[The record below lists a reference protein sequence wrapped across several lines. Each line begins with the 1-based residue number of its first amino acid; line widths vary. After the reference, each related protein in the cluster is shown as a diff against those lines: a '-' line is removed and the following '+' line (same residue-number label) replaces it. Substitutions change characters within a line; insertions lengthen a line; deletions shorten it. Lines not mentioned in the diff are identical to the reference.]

1 MPGNL
6 TDTSENAM
14 LDWILGVGTP
24 TRPTTP
30 MKLAAVTAIG
40 TETVAG
46 TEVVGGSY
54 ARQNF
59 TPSAASGGASSNSG
73 AISFTNMPVA
83 DILGVEVWD
92 SAGSPVR
99 YWHAPLAG
107 VVGTSQNT
115 GDTITSNSHGFAD
128 GDKVAFTD
136 QHGYSVPAGLTAD
149 TVYFVVSSATN
160 TFQVAATSGG
170 AAIAITA
177 DGTNHYAIKV
187 KSTGSGDTFSIAAS
201 SLAFSLD

>member
-6 TDTSENAM
+6 TDTAENAM
-14 LDWILGVGTP
+14 LDWINGVGTP
-24 TRPTTP
+24 TRPTTSL
-30 MKLAAVTAIG
+30 KLALVTAIG
-40 TETVAG
+40 TESAAG

-59 TPSAASGGASSNSG
+59 TASAASAGAASNSG
-73 AISFTNMPVA
+73 AISFTGMPVA
-83 DILGVEVWD
+83 DVLGVEVWD
-92 SAGSPVR
+92 SATTPVR

-115 GDTITSNSHGFAD
+115 GDTITSTAHGFAN

-136 QHGYSVPAGLTAD
+136 QHGYSVPTGLTAD
-149 TVYFVVSSATN
+149 TVYFVVGQTAN
-160 TFQVAATSGG
+160 TFQVAATAGG

-187 KSTGSGDTFSIAAS
+187 KSTGSGDTFTIAAS
-201 SLAFSLD
+201 SLALSLD